1 MNTRISGIPCIVDVT
16 TYQLYRPARLHG
28 KPDSWYPGE
37 LEEINFTVFDRRG
50 RPAPW
55 LERKLDDADRKRII
69 NELRNFWS
77 E

>member
-1 MNTRISGIPCIVDVT
+1 MNTRISGIPCQVDVT
-16 TYQLYRPARLHG
+16 TYQLYRPARLTGH
-28 KPDSWYPGE
+28 PDQYAPPE
-37 LEEINFTVFDRRG
+37 YEEINFTVFDRRG

-69 NELRNFWS
+69 NELRDFWS